1 MNICIYSKRIKSKYK
16 RIKTGNNKKRKERK
30 KIKLEDIKRIIENK
44 GETLTKE
51 LKKASIKGGFM
62 VSLEGTETQTKGDD
76 YQAIK
81 KAIEEKQTII
91 KDNNNMYIGLWL
103 DSDIMYID
111 ISININN
118 KVEALEFGKYNKQLA
133 IYDIVNNDSIYLKD
147 YNFIKYYTL
156 YEVIKDKNN
165 NIIDYK
171 LKEQKENINL
181 LKSITASVKTLLN
194 ATYNSIDN
202 IKNDSRLIE
211 NKYIIIKDYDIIL

>member
-1 MNICIYSKRIKSKYK
+1 M
-16 RIKTGNNKKRKERK
+16 
-30 KIKLEDIKRIIENK
+30 KLEDIKRIIENK

-51 LKKASIKGGFM
+51 LKKADINGGFM
-62 VSLEGTETQTKGDD
+62 VSLEGAEVQKNVNDING
-76 YQAIK
+76 IK
-81 KAIEEKQTII
+81 KAIEEKQEII

-103 DSDIMYID
+103 NNNIMYID
-111 ISININN
+111 ISINIID
-118 KVEALEFGKYNKQLA
+118 KVEALEFAKYNKQLA
-133 IYDIVNNDSIYLKD
+133 IYDIENNNNIYLKD

-181 LKSITASVKTLLN
+181 FKSIKASAKTLLN
-194 ATYNSIDN
+194 ATYNSINN

>member
-1 MNICIYSKRIKSKYK
+1 M
-16 RIKTGNNKKRKERK
+16 
-30 KIKLEDIKRIIENK
+30 KLEDIKRIIENK

-51 LKKASIKGGFM
+51 LKKAELKRGYM

-76 YQAIK
+76 YQAII
-81 KAIEEKQTII
+81 KAIEEKQAII
-91 KDNNNMYIGLWL
+91 KDKNNMHIGLWL
-103 DSDIMYID
+103 DNNIMYID
-111 ISININN
+111 ISINIQD
-118 KVEALEFGKYNKQLA
+118 KTEALEFAKYNKQLA
-133 IYDIVNNDSIYLKD
+133 IYDLKNNDSIYLKD

-156 YEVIKDKNN
+156 YEVIKDRNN

-171 LKEQKENINL
+171 IKEQKENINL
-181 LKSITASVKTLLN
+181 FRSIKASAKTLLN

>member
-1 MNICIYSKRIKSKYK
+1 M
-16 RIKTGNNKKRKERK
+16 E
-30 KIKLEDIKRIIENK
+30 L
-44 GETLTKE
+44 KE
-51 LKKASIKGGFM
+51 LKKAELKRGYM

-76 YQAIK
+76 YQAII
-81 KAIEEKQTII
+81 KAIEEKQAII
-91 KDNNNMYIGLWL
+91 KDKNNMYIGLWL
-103 DSDIMYID
+103 DSNIMYID
-111 ISININN
+111 ISINIID

-133 IYDIVNNDSIYLKD
+133 IYDLKNNDSIYLKD

-156 YEVIKDKNN
+156 YEVIKDRNN

-171 LKEQKENINL
+171 IKEQKENINL
-181 LKSITASVKTLLN
+181 FKSIKASVKTLLN

>member
-1 MNICIYSKRIKSKYK
+1 M
-16 RIKTGNNKKRKERK
+16 
-30 KIKLEDIKRIIENK
+30 KLEDIKRIIENK

-51 LKKASIKGGFM
+51 LKKADINGGFM

-81 KAIEEKQTII
+81 KTIEEKQEII

-103 DSDIMYID
+103 DSGIMYID
-111 ISININN
+111 ISININD

-147 YNFIKYYTL
+147 YNFVKYYTL
-156 YEVIKDKNN
+156 YEVIKDRNN

-171 LKEQKENINL
+171 IKEQKENINL
-181 LKSITASVKTLLN
+181 FKSIKASTKTLLN

-211 NKYIIIKDYDIIL
+211 NKYIIIKDYDVIL

>member
-1 MNICIYSKRIKSKYK
+1 M
-16 RIKTGNNKKRKERK
+16 
-30 KIKLEDIKRIIENK
+30 KLEDIKRIIENG

-51 LKKASIKGGFM
+51 LKKAELKRGYM
-62 VSLEGTETQTKGDD
+62 VSLEGTETQAQGED

-81 KAIEEKQTII
+81 KAIEEKQEII
-91 KDNNNMYIGLWL
+91 KDKNNMYIGLWL
-103 DSDIMYID
+103 DSGIMYID
-111 ISININN
+111 ISINIID

-133 IYDIVNNDSIYLKD
+133 IYDLVNNDSIYLKD

-156 YEVIKDKNN
+156 YEVIKDRNN

-171 LKEQKENINL
+171 IKEQKENINL
-181 LKSITASVKTLLN
+181 FKSIKASAKTLLN

>member
-16 RIKTGNNKKRKERK
+16 RIKTGNNKKKEGK
-30 KIKLEDIKRIIENK
+30 KKMKIEDIKRIIENG

-62 VSLEGTETQTKGDD
+62 VSLEGTETQTQGDD

-81 KAIEEKQTII
+81 KAIEEKQEII
-91 KDNNNMYIGLWL
+91 KDNNNLYIGLWL
-103 DSDIMYID
+103 DNNVMYID
-111 ISININN
+111 ISININD
-118 KVEALEFGKYNKQLA
+118 KVEALEFGKHNKQLA

-147 YNFIKYYTL
+147 YNFIKSYTL
-156 YEVIKDKNN
+156 YEIIKDNNN

-171 LKEQKENINL
+171 IREQKENINL
-181 LKSITASVKTLLN
+181 FKSITASAKTLLN

-211 NKYIIIKDYDIIL
+211 NRYIIIKDYDVIL